1 MSARVPVTTLCDQAL
16 VGLPQLLDDL
26 QLLSEDHD
34 TCDVVFLLGREEER
48 VYSHK
53 IILMARYVDA

>member
-26 QLLSEDHD
+26 QLLSEDQD

-48 VYSHK
+48 IYSHK
-53 IILMARYVDA
+53 IILMARYVM